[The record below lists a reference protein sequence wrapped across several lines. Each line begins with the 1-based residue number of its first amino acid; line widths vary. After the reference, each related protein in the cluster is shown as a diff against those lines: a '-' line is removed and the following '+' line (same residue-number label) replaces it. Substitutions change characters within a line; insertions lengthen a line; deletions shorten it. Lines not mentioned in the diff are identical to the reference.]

1 MPSNC
6 PPTEVILM
14 PTHLPNAILRRAL
27 TPALTTLT
35 ALTVLTVLT
44 GCGLLGPSTYDTD
57 ETAIE
62 ADSGEKFTLSVPSN
76 SSLGEH
82 WYVAEP
88 KPAARVL
95 RAAGEDRENPGGDAI
110 GAGGGR
116 QLFHFKAVGRGSTT
130 IRLIH
135 CPVGSCI
142 DKGEDSATA
151 SPPPSP
157 SPGSTVVPRVDPPT
171 YHSYHVTVK

>member
-1 MPSNC
+1 
-6 PPTEVILM
+6 M
-14 PTHLPNAILRRAL
+14 PTHLPNAILRRAI
-27 TPALTTLT
+27 TPALTTLL
-35 ALTVLTVLT
+35 ALTTLT

-62 ADSGEKFTLSVPSN
+62 ADSGEEFTLSVPSN
-76 SSLGEH
+76 DSLGEE

-95 RAAGEDRENPGGDAI
+95 RAAGEDRKNPGGEAI
-110 GAGGGR
+110 GADGGR

-157 SPGSTVVPRVDPPT
+157 PPGSTVAPRIDPPT
-171 YHSYHVTVK
+171 YHTYHVTVK

>member
-1 MPSNC
+1 MP
-6 PPTEVILM
+6 P
-14 PTHLPNAILRRAL
+14 HLPNAILRRAL

-35 ALTVLTVLT
+35 ALATLT

-62 ADSGEKFTLSVPSN
+62 AGSGEKFTLSVPSN

-157 SPGSTVVPRVDPPT
+157 PPGSTVAPRVDPPT
-171 YHSYHVTVK
+171 YRTYHVTVK